1 MLFVPALYPIVLSH
15 SAVGFKYIEA
25 QPNYKE
31 QGCFD
36 VFFVLALAF
45 QSHRPMSTR

>member
-15 SAVGFKYIEA
+15 STVGFKYIEA
-25 QPNYKE
+25 QPNYRE

-36 VFFVLALAF
+36 VFLFCWLWLFKVIA
-45 QSHRPMSTR
+45 Q